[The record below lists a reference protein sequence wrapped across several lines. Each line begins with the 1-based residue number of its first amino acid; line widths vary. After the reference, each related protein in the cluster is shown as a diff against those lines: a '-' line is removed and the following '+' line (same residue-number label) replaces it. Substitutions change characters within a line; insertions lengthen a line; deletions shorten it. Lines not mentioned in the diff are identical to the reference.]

1 MRHRSYEIYII
12 KGVKKIC
19 IVFVGAEGEK
29 ENMRGD
35 STLGVEVS
43 EDLPEITEQK
53 ELAVQKG
60 EKMHS
65 GGIVCAKVQK
75 LKTGVLR
82 G

>member
-1 MRHRSYEIYII
+1 
-12 KGVKKIC
+12 
-19 IVFVGAEGEK
+19 
-29 ENMRGD
+29 MRGD

>member
-1 MRHRSYEIYII
+1 
-12 KGVKKIC
+12 
-19 IVFVGAEGEK
+19 
-29 ENMRGD
+29 MRGD

-43 EDLPEITEQK
+43 EDFPEITEQK
-53 ELAVQKG
+53 EPAVQKG

-65 GGIVCAKVQK
+65 GGIVCAEVQK